1 MLCDVRMDL
10 CYTFMKMEVVTFIGL
25 KAELVECCGCSLSCL
40 PAPVTHCC
48 VLMCHFGLF
57 ID

>member
-1 MLCDVRMDL
+1 MLCDVRMAV
-10 CYTFMKMEVVTFIGL
+10 CYTDAKMEVVTFIGL
-25 KAELVECCGCSLSCL
+25 KDELVEHCRCSLSCL
-40 PAPVTHCC
+40 PAPVTRCC